1 MQRLGL
7 GQFIPRRLQPA
18 PPDLT
23 LPQRLRLALQQL
35 GPVGVKLGQVLACR
49 PDLIPPEYVTELR
62 RLEDEVSP
70 FPFEQ
75 ARRVIEEDFGKPL
88 EQLFDEFEEEPAA
101 AASLAQVH
109 KARLKGGPRVAVKVQ
124 RPDAREIVEM
134 DLQLL
139 MAVARMAERYS
150 RAFQAARVSE
160 FALEFAHTMRNELNF
175 YIEAHHTDRLREAL
189 SDVEYAK
196 VPAVYWS
203 HSTRRVLTM
212 EWCSGARA
220 DDAAKLSE
228 LGIDRPR
235 AAHHLAVLLLRQIFG
250 IGLFHGDPH
259 GGNILIQPS
268 ERIVFLDCGNVHTIS
283 RKMRESLGNLIM
295 AVLDEDPETALDE
308 LLEVGVVSEETDIQA
323 LSLDLDRMIARYTAV
338 RQQDIRIGEALDQM
352 LSLVFRHRVLLP
364 PVFGAMGRA
373 LLVGEGV
380 CRALDPDFDLREA
393 AREAL
398 PSAAFGGV
406 LGWSVHRLSQQG
418 HQFARALR
426 LVPRQLAR
434 LLLRANAGGVRLR
447 VAMED
452 AEHHL
457 RRLDVMANRLAF
469 ALVVAAFILSSAL
482 IISSERAMAS
492 ITPIG
497 GAVYAGTAA
506 VFGLWLLYSIL
517 RSGRL

>member
-175 YIEAHHTDRLREAL
+175 YKI
-189 SDVEYAK
+189 
-196 VPAVYWS
+196 
-203 HSTRRVLTM
+203 
-212 EWCSGARA
+212 
-220 DDAAKLSE
+220 
-228 LGIDRPR
+228 
-235 AAHHLAVLLLRQIFG
+235 
-250 IGLFHGDPH
+250 
-259 GGNILIQPS
+259 
-268 ERIVFLDCGNVHTIS
+268 
-283 RKMRESLGNLIM
+283 
-295 AVLDEDPETALDE
+295 
-308 LLEVGVVSEETDIQA
+308 
-323 LSLDLDRMIARYTAV
+323 
-338 RQQDIRIGEALDQM
+338 
-352 LSLVFRHRVLLP
+352 
-364 PVFGAMGRA
+364 GRA
-373 LLVGEGV
+373 HV
-380 CRALDPDFDLREA
+380 
-393 AREAL
+393 
-398 PSAAFGGV
+398 
-406 LGWSVHRLSQQG
+406 
-418 HQFARALR
+418 
-426 LVPRQLAR
+426 
-434 LLLRANAGGVRLR
+434 
-447 VAMED
+447 
-452 AEHHL
+452 
-457 RRLDVMANRLAF
+457 
-469 ALVVAAFILSSAL
+469 
-482 IISSERAMAS
+482 
-492 ITPIG
+492 
-497 GAVYAGTAA
+497 
-506 VFGLWLLYSIL
+506 
-517 RSGRL
+517 